1 MSDKKVLIV
10 FGATGTVGQA
20 LLNFVVKEAV
30 MGEGIKGVSQAM
42 EPVMGEGIKVVAI
55 GTDKEKCKEVEKQ
68 FENVVAIGT
77 DEEKCK
83 EVEKQFENVVAIG
96 TDDEKCK
103 EVEKQFENVTA
114 MAVDAK
120 DIKQV
125 TQVFEK
131 HKGEGILGV
140 VNLMGDYH
148 YCAMEDLEDA
158 DVMTMMQDNLATSFN
173 VLNDNLATSFNV
185 LKVAAPALAEGG
197 GGSIAC
203 VGAAVVHYGMKNHE
217 AWAAAKGAVEAMHRS
232 AAATYAASNVRIN
245 CVAAGLVESPPSS
258 EVSKDPELGKASAE
272 LYPLKR
278 LATPEDIAWAA
289 AWLVHPKT
297 TFTTGCALP
306 VDGGLTT
313 CQAVGLAKPAAA
325 AAAK

>member
-30 MGEGIKGVSQAM
+30 MGEGVKALVAGRKLNGSLGQALCFVVK
-42 EPVMGEGIKVVAI
+42 EAVVGEGVK
-55 GTDKEKCKEVEKQ
+55 
-68 FENVVAIGT
+68 
-77 DEEKCK
+77 
-83 EVEKQFENVVAIG
+83 VVAIG

-103 EVEKQFENVTA
+103 KVEKQFENVTA

-131 HKGEGILGV
+131 HKEEGILGV

-173 VLNDNLATSFNV
+173 VLMVGAPALAEGGGGSIACVGGAETFDDNLATSFNVLKDNLATSFNV
-185 LKVAAPALAEGG
+185 LKVAAPALAEGGGGSIACDNLATSFNALKVAAPALAEGGGSSIACDNLATSFNVLKVGAPALAEGG

-217 AWAAAKGAVEAMHRS
+217 AWAAAKGAVEGALQLFL
-232 AAATYAASNVRIN
+232 ADK
-245 CVAAGLVESPPSS
+245 
-258 EVSKDPELGKASAE
+258 SKA
-272 LYPLKR
+272 
-278 LATPEDIAWAA
+278 
-289 AWLVHPKT
+289 
-297 TFTTGCALP
+297 
-306 VDGGLTT
+306 
-313 CQAVGLAKPAAA
+313 
-325 AAAK
+325 